1 MKLPSINVLLHN
13 ARETLSRFPFAILSS
28 VLAALTMI
36 RIVDY
41 IPKKYEGQFLW
52 NLVMTFTLG
61 LPLFLS
67 FSLFAESRGF
77 SRIKNY
83 ALQIIP
89 AVFLVLYFFTLSD
102 TADFY
107 DVGRYILFI
116 IAFHLLVAFSPFI
129 FSKEYSFLEFW
140 NFNQTVFLRFILS
153 GLYSAVLYGG
163 LAIAVLSFDK
173 LFNMDIDEKRYLQ
186 LFLFIAGIFN
196 TWFFC
201 AGVPEKLKLTDFV
214 FPKGLKIFTQYVL
227 LPIIVI
233 YVLILYLYLF
243 KILFS
248 WNLPVG
254 WVSNLVIGFSTAGI
268 FSLLLIYPLMESSEI
283 KWVKLFSRVFFISL
297 IPQIVLLFLAISTR
311 TSEYGI
317 TERRY
322 FVFVIA
328 FWLSITTLFFII
340 RHFRNIKYIPVSL
353 FLIAVLTSV
362 GPWSAFRVSMNSQVG
377 RIEETLSRNS
387 VLAEG
392 RITAGEKNISSEDVQ
407 EIRSIL
413 NFLKDRNRLA
423 LIQPWFS
430 VSLDSLQT
438 MEENNG
444 KQINISKEE
453 SIMKQMG
460 IKDFKTD
467 YIGKREF
474 VSVSTEGVKELDIT
488 GFEKFRVF
496 ESVKDSLSDI
506 KSEFNNEKD
515 EILIYRGNDSLRIS
529 AKTIAD
535 TLTVMHPYL
544 SSMTFEKNLDSLKV
558 KFIISRMEFQRVEN
572 KPEVNY
578 VKGFILWKNLK

>member
-1 MKLPSINVLLHN
+1 MKLPSINVLMQH
-13 ARETLSRFPFAILSS
+13 AKETALRFPLALLSA

-41 IPKKYEGQFLW
+41 IPKEYEGQFLW

-61 LPLFLS
+61 IPLFLS
-67 FSLFAESRGF
+67 FSLFAEGRGF

-83 ALQIIP
+83 AVQIIP
-89 AVFLVLYFFTLSD
+89 AAFLVLYFFTLSD
-102 TADFY
+102 TSDFY

-116 IAFHLLVAFSPFI
+116 IAFHLLVSFSPFI
-129 FSKEYSFLEFW
+129 FSREYSFLEFW

-173 LFNMDIDEKRYLQ
+173 LFNMDIHEKRYLQ

-201 AGVPEKLKLTDFV
+201 AGVPVKLKLADFN

-254 WVSNLVIGFSTAGI
+254 WVSYLVIGFSTAGI
-268 FSLLLIYPLMESSEI
+268 FSLLLIYPLMESNEI
-283 KWVKLFSRVFFISL
+283 KWVRTFSRVFFISL
-297 IPQIVLLFLAISTR
+297 VPQIVLLFLAINTR

-322 FVFVIA
+322 YVFIIA
-328 FWLSITTLFFII
+328 FWLTATTIFYII
-340 RHFRNIKYIPVSL
+340 RNFKNIRYIPVSL
-353 FLIAVLTSV
+353 FLVAVLTSV
-362 GPWSAFRVSMNSQVG
+362 GPWSAFKISLNSQVS
-377 RIEETLSRNS
+377 RLEETLARNTI
-387 VLAEG
+387 LEND
-392 RITAGEKNISSEDVQ
+392 RITTGEKNISSEDVQ

-413 NFLKDRNRLA
+413 SFLRDRNRLA

-430 VSLDSLQT
+430 VSLDSLKT
-438 MEENNG
+438 IEESSG
-444 KQINISKEE
+444 KQVNLSKEE

-467 YIGKREF
+467 FVGKREF
-474 VSVSTEGVKELDIT
+474 ASISTEGVKEMNIT
-488 GFEKFRVF
+488 GFEKLRVF
-496 ESVKDSLSDI
+496 ESVKDSLSEI
-506 KSEFNNEKD
+506 KSDFNNEKD
-515 EILIYRGNDSLRIS
+515 EILIYHGSDSLRIS

-535 TLTVMHPYL
+535 TLTVMHPDI
-544 SSMTFEKNLDSLKV
+544 SSMTFEKDLDSLKV
-558 KFIISRMEFQRVEN
+558 RFVITRMEFQRSEN
-572 KPEVNY
+572 KPKVNY
-578 VKGFILWKNLK
+578 VKGFILWKALK